1 MGSLA
6 ISIMS
11 EYRSGHLPQ
20 RFWKVEPAFL
30 LAVWLNPKTVAGR
43 APGMFLTDVD
53 QVFEVKFKIQ
63 DVIG

>member
-6 ISIMS
+6 MSIMG
-11 EYRSGHLPQ
+11 EYCGGHLSQ
-20 RFWKVEPAFL
+20 RFWEVEPAFL
-30 LAVWLNPKTVAGR
+30 LAIWLNPKTVAGC
-43 APGMFLTDVD
+43 APRMFLTDVD